1 MANFYVEYIDKDG
14 NRQRLE
20 LDDLLPHEA
29 QIMHGYFRKA
39 AISNEHILA
48 FGCAWNCRDRR
59 GEDAAETHAEVKEI
73 TASMFE
79 AATGDKPVNDDLERS
94 NCDKAG
100 QPGHFMCGW
109 CEEENLPMFM
119 VDSKY
124 ARKQEELVKEKEV
137 NTRKQ

>member
-1 MANFYVEYIDKDG
+1 MGKFYVEYSDANG
-14 NRQRLE
+14 VRQKLE
-20 LDDLLPHEA
+20 LHNLLPHEA
-29 QIMHGYFRKA
+29 MLMHGVIRKA
-39 AISNEHILA
+39 VKSNEHIHA
-48 FGCAWNCRDRR
+48 FGCAWSCQDRGR
-59 GEDAAETHAEVKEI
+59 GEDAAETHTEVKEI

-124 ARKQEELVKEKEV
+124 ARKQEEMVKEKEG
-137 NTRKQ
+137 K

>member
-1 MANFYVEYIDKDG
+1 MGKFYIEYSDANGV
-14 NRQRLE
+14 RQKLE
-20 LDDLLPHEA
+20 LNNLLPHEA

-39 AISNEHILA
+39 AKSNAHILA
-48 FGCAWNCRDRR
+48 FGCAWDCRDRR
-59 GEDAAETHAEVKEI
+59 GEDAAETHAVTHKVI

-124 ARKQEELVKEKEV
+124 ARKQEEMVKEKEG
-137 NTRKQ
+137 K